1 MSFIALVM
9 TCCVAAWPGSGLGVL
24 AGWRCGHLQE
34 FGDFEVHDGPK
45 IGLAIGFWL
54 QEEVG
59 VRVLSWCDSISILCI
74 FWRNA
79 GDVRKAGVSFRVGVW
94 KINKKTKFM

>member
-74 FWRNA
+74 FGETLVMLGR
-79 GDVRKAGVSFRVGVW
+79 RESVSASAFE
-94 KINKKTKFM
+94 K

>member
-24 AGWRCGHLQE
+24 AGWRCGHLHE

-74 FWRNA
+74 FGETLVMLGR
-79 GDVRKAGVSFRVGVW
+79 RESVSASAFG
-94 KINKKTKFM
+94 K

>member
-34 FGDFEVHDGPK
+34 FGDFQVHDGPK

-74 FWRNA
+74 FGETLVMLGR
-79 GDVRKAGVSFRVGVW
+79 RESVSASAFE
-94 KINKKTKFM
+94 K

>member
-59 VRVLSWCDSISILCI
+59 VRVLSWCDSISILCN
-74 FWRNA
+74 FGETLVMLGR
-79 GDVRKAGVSFRVGVW
+79 RESVSASAFE
-94 KINKKTKFM
+94 K